1 MYFNTQ
7 VKVNSCYSSYALLHV
22 SCIMFLYR
30 VIVSVLN
37 LFNNIN
43 IIITLENKTILRYS
57 SDKLFFDIPGGI
69 SPGHHDNSCYDNTEY

>member
-22 SCIMFLYR
+22 SCIMFRYH

-57 SDKLFFDIPGGI
+57 SDKLFSDIPGGI

>member
-7 VKVNSCYSSYALLHV
+7 VIVNSCYSSYALLHV
-22 SCIMFLYR
+22 SCIMILYC

-57 SDKLFFDIPGGI
+57 SDKLFSRIPGGI
-69 SPGHHDNSCYDNTEY
+69 SPGYHDNSCYDNAEY